1 MNDLIMHSHRCDSK
15 ILFRCFTFLSTFF
28 VLDVSDKTFFNCTT
42 VGVSSNEGDG
52 FLTFGFA
59 MVDIC
64 SSDYDDT
71 LMLLTNFG

>member
-1 MNDLIMHSHRCDSK
+1 MNDLVMHSHRCDSK
-15 ILFRCFTFLSTFF
+15 IQFRCFTFLSTWY
-28 VLDVSDKTFFNCTT
+28 VSDKTVSLNCTT

-52 FLTFGFA
+52 CLTFGFA

-64 SSDYDDT
+64 SSDNDDT